1 MPAPCGVVDGI
12 TSKRGRRWRGSLLP
26 WLELQMADH
35 NGCPLQY
42 SQSELVFTL
51 RQSWLVS
58 QCSGNMLQLEH
69 GTAKPADFRAQLGTA
84 VNRMCG

>member
-1 MPAPCGVVDGI
+1 MLAPCGVVDGI

-26 WLELQMADH
+26 WLKLQMADH

-58 QCSGNMLQLEH
+58 QRSRNMLQLEH
-69 GTAKPADFRAQLGTA
+69 GTAKPADFRVQLGTA